1 MRHNGVAFDYLCVF
15 LNYVNNIY
23 ETNHMKVNTVTQG
36 LITKTIPFP
45 GMKVALLKREQKW
58 YQLCRKK

>member
-1 MRHNGVAFDYLCVF
+1 
-15 LNYVNNIY
+15 
-23 ETNHMKVNTVTQG
+23 MKVNTVTQG

>member
-1 MRHNGVAFDYLCVF
+1 
-15 LNYVNNIY
+15 
-23 ETNHMKVNTVTQG
+23 MKVNTVTQA

-58 YQLCRKK
+58 YQLCRKKLSLNVQFYSNVFTQV